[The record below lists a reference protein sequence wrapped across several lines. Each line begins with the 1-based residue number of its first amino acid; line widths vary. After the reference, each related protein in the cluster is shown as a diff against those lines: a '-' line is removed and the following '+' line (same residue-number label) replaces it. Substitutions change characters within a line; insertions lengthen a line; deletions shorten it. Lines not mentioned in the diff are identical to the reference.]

1 MSKRQKNAEVLKK
14 KLALKSMFKKVVR
27 EVIINSQWLEG
38 NEVQRISDTIKKN
51 VVLLVRKRRRVGL
64 LTATVRI

>member
-14 KLALKSMFKKVVR
+14 RLALKSMFKKVVR

>member
-1 MSKRQKNAEVLKK
+1 MSKRQKNAAVLKK
-14 KLALKSMFKKVVR
+14 KLVLKSLFKKVVR

-38 NEVQRISDTIKKN
+38 DEVQRISETIKKN
-51 VVLLVRKRRRVGL
+51 VVLLVRKKRKVGL